1 MFQGR
6 CNTVGR
12 IKNFAPIASVS
23 LRPPSFLLGT
33 AAFLIPPRSLSWPL
47 FSAILQLLLVHN
59 RGRTNAVASSLSLSV
74 CLSARVPVPLAPPP
88 AAPSVSSLAY
98 ERNRTHVTHSLSPL
112 RSPTKAPSFLEVP
125 LRSHH
130 HVEQLPSLTEHRP
143 KFPPSSTD
151 QAHFKAVLLRVP
163 RFLDPHPAPPRLGLA
178 LSLSRRGGRIGER
191 HFLSDFIRSSGPPL
205 SLPISLSS
213 PLLGSS
219 ASSSP
224 TRTRVDGS
232 AFHVVAESPTFSG
245 LDSFQ
250 SKSLVGTWEGGR
262 ERGANLA
269 WPPGRRPA
277 ARAGGEGRSSWY
289 EPTILSLSLSTICQ
303 VAHQLFFRR
312 REREGGGGIG

>member
-1 MFQGR
+1 M
-6 CNTVGR
+6 
-12 IKNFAPIASVS
+12 
-23 LRPPSFLLGT
+23 
-33 AAFLIPPRSLSWPL
+33 
-47 FSAILQLLLVHN
+47 
-59 RGRTNAVASSLSLSV
+59 
-74 CLSARVPVPLAPPP
+74 PVPLAPPP

-250 SKSLVGTWEGGR
+250 SKSLVGREGGSA
-262 ERGANLA
+262 ERTWL
-269 WPPGRRPA
+269 GRRAAAQPR
-277 ARAGGEGRSSWY
+277 ARAGKEEVLGTNQPSS
-289 EPTILSLSLSTICQ
+289 LSLSLLSAKSHIN
-303 VAHQLFFRR
+303 FFFAEERG
-312 REREGGGGIG
+312 REGEG